1 MRRLILCADDFGDGE
16 AATEAILA
24 LAGKRR
30 INAATVMVG
39 GGEAAAGAPLLA
51 RTADV
56 AIGLHLTLSGGGD
69 ALARSALA
77 PEGRLPHV
85 DRLTA
90 AAFAGR
96 LPLAAISAEI
106 ERQYD
111 RFELLFDRAPD
122 FVDAH
127 QHSHML
133 PGIRRIF
140 LDTAARRAP
149 DAWVRTCEDRL
160 QAIVGRG
167 VYPWL
172 AARSSLLSSGLAR
185 QAAAK
190 GLQTNTSFAGL
201 YNFRHKADY
210 PAMFRRWLTSSASL
224 HLLICHPAAAHAAGP
239 VAASRARE
247 LDFLA
252 AAPIDMLAA
261 AAGLAWWTPRE
272 GRSEEPD
279 VPAAAA

>member
-1 MRRLILCADDFGDGE
+1 MRRLILCADDFGESE
-16 AATEAILA
+16 ATTEAILA

-39 GGEAAAGAPLLA
+39 GAEAAAGAPLLA
-51 RTADV
+51 RIADV
-56 AIGLHLTLSGGGD
+56 ATGLHLTLSGGD

-96 LPLAAISAEI
+96 LPLAAIAAEI
-106 ERQYD
+106 DRQYD

-160 QAIVGRG
+160 QAIVRRG

-201 YNFRHKADY
+201 YNFRRKADY

-252 AAPIDMLAA
+252 AAPIDMLVG
-261 AAGLAWWTPRE
+261 AAGLSWWTPRE
-272 GRSEEPD
+272 GRNEEPD